1 MSPPNPHRRRCHVPG
16 CRAWA
21 LHESA
26 PPTCVSHAGRN
37 AGAGAPHGKRSPRTG
52 TFDSLGPDPADLLKW
67 GTRRGVISRE
77 ERARLRAASAA
88 AEAQVDDESA
98 DVTDEE
104 ALRGLALLAQTFRSA
119 AWERFA
125 RSYTPLAHLETLDVV
140 VDLLVDD
147 WTRPR
152 RRRR

>member
-1 MSPPNPHRRRCHVPG
+1 MVPPNPHGQHCHVPG

-21 LHESA
+21 LHDSD

-37 AGAGAPHGKRSPRTG
+37 AGAGAPRGKRKPRAT
-52 TFDSLGPDPADLLKW
+52 TFDSLASGLADLLKW

-77 ERARLRAASAA
+77 ERARLRAAHAA
-88 AEAQVDDESA
+88 ALAQLDDESS

-104 ALRGLALLAQTFRSA
+104 ALRSLALLLQTVRSLAWLPFCRRCTPA
-119 AWERFA
+119 A
-125 RSYTPLAHLETLDVV
+125 LLEKLDDLS
-140 VDLLVDD
+140 DLLLGA
-147 WTRPR
+147 WIRPR